1 MKTRIHSLITIVV
14 FTLMLLWT
22 GSAGAAGESIT
33 FASSYG
39 GATRGCFLDGTT
51 LYQVTGGKLEIL
63 DITTPSSPVLQGTVE
78 LSGVGRRVWVDG
90 NNLYAACW
98 KGGLQI
104 INVSNP
110 ASPQI
115 LSTTRFDD
123 TTDQDVCET
132 FDVEVRNNY
141 AFVADQTAGLVIL
154 DVSNPAS
161 PTEVGRFDSFH
172 VDKHRIYDV
181 NLDND
186 IAILCCEFAG
196 LYLID
201 ISDLNNPVEL
211 SHVEGQFYQSI
222 RENDYL
228 YIAGGKGLFTFDISS
243 VSAPAQLS
251 NLDNPDYGG
260 VLGLAKV
267 GNHVYLCTEFGE
279 FYEVDITDP
288 NNLTQTEIFEVHP
301 FHSLGIDSQ
310 GTTVA
315 LANHNYGMRLF
326 DVSGTIIQQVGAYRS
341 IGQIM
346 DCQGS
351 GSYAYAAALY
361 SGLQI
366 LDVSNPTAPT
376 VAATVD
382 LAGDANGVFVD
393 GDLVYVAEVIV
404 DEVSGGF
411 LEIVDVSDINNP
423 TILDTVEL
431 EGRPFDVEVV
441 NGYAYVS
448 EQTDGITIVDVSDT
462 SNAQVITDFDT
473 SGSCY
478 QALYR
483 GGMLFGADGKNGA
496 VVIDVRNPAAPAL
509 IIGGLEAGLVQD
521 IAIWD
526 TWAFLPGGSDGLQ
539 VVDFYQPGSPVFLDT
554 PIEPTTVNYA
564 EGRIKA
570 ATAWNSYLFTVE
582 QNGGVRLFDLSPLGA
597 VNHTAGT
604 GYETTLPE
612 LATSTHMFGDPVK
625 ITYAADQQIAYASS
639 QLNGLYMFNVTAD
652 SAPARYVDG
661 TWAGD
666 GQNALGGTLGL
677 DLMIDQDRSVVQG
690 TITVQGIMLQ
700 SGTFTGTINTGNIT
714 ATADFGYGRSAAL
727 ALTYD
732 STKGSLRGTLTGDV
746 TVTGIT
752 LEPIDLQGLFWLD
765 AFRSLLIDSIS
776 LERAMGATSGLTG
789 FALRMA
795 QDTLERG
802 EAQTTLS
809 NQLMLALPA
818 SFWIEYARPEG
829 ITGVANKNY
838 PNAAMWELDILQGI
852 AYSSVQTIC
861 STYLEGLEALYNKGE
876 TLANLANWQIG
887 LGNNIGGLF
896 YAARSAYF
904 FEQVINLAEIVEP
917 YCPGFDIAEFEGYYE
932 GAIDF
937 GFSMGNLKMCV
948 TQADNGTISGG
959 GVIAIGATGEK
970 VGGYLREFE
979 NDTSSGKS
987 IVNGYIQAF
996 VGSTE
1001 AHILFIDWK
1010 HNPSNNQWEGSVDV
1024 DLQPVNATG
1033 VAAFISDT
1041 CPEAYYEDFEDV
1053 LPEE

>member
-1 MKTRIHSLITIVV
+1 MARRNRWTVALAIVV
-14 FTLMLLWT
+14 SMLLWA
-22 GSAGAAGESIT
+22 GSVGAAGEAIN

-63 DITTPSSPVLQGTVE
+63 DITTPSTPVLLGTAE

-90 NNLYAACW
+90 TTLYAACW

-104 INVSNP
+104 IDVSNP

-123 TTDQDVCET
+123 ATNEEVCET

-154 DVSNPAS
+154 DVSTPAS

-181 NLDND
+181 NLSND

-196 LYLID
+196 LYIVD
-201 ISDLNNPVEL
+201 ISDLANPVEY

-222 RENDYL
+222 RDDDYL
-228 YIAGGKGLFTFDISS
+228 YIAGGKGLFVFDFSN
-243 VSAPAQLS
+243 VLAPTQLS

-267 GNHVYLCTEFGE
+267 GTNVYLSTEFGE
-279 FYEVDITDP
+279 FYEVDVTDP
-288 NNLTQTEIFEVHP
+288 STPTQSEIFEVHP

-315 LANHNYGMRLF
+315 LANHNYGLRLF
-326 DVSGTIIQQVGAYRS
+326 DVSGPTIQQVGGYRS

-351 GSYAYAAALY
+351 GNYAYAAALY

-366 LDVSNPTAPT
+366 LDVSDSAAPT
-376 VAATVD
+376 VAAAVE

-404 DEVSGGF
+404 EEVSGGF
-411 LEIVDVSDINNP
+411 LEIIDVSDINNP
-423 TILDTVEL
+423 VVLDTVEL

-441 NGYAYVS
+441 DGYAYVA
-448 EQTDGITIVDVSDT
+448 EQTDGITIVDVSDS
-462 SNAQVITDFDT
+462 SNARVITDFDT
-473 SGSCY
+473 NGSCY
-478 QALYR
+478 QVLYR
-483 GGMLFGADGKNGA
+483 GGMLFGADGKNGV
-496 VVIDVRNPAAPAL
+496 VVIDVRNPAAPVL
-509 IIGGLEAGLVQD
+509 IIGGLDAGLVQD

-554 PIEPTTVNYA
+554 PIEPVTVNYA
-564 EGRIKA
+564 EGRMKA
-570 ATAWNSYLFTVE
+570 AAAWNSYLFTVE

-597 VNHTAGT
+597 VDHVAGT
-604 GYETTLPE
+604 GYSATLPE
-612 LATSTHMFGDPVK
+612 LATNTHMFGDPVK
-625 ITYAADQQIAYASS
+625 ITYAADQQMAYASS
-639 QLNGLYMFNVTAD
+639 QLSGLYMFDVTVDA
-652 SAPARYVDG
+652 APTRYVDG
-661 TWAGD
+661 IWAGE
-666 GQNALGGTLGL
+666 GENARGRALGL
-677 DLMIDQDRSVVQG
+677 DLMIDQDRGVVQG
-690 TITVQGIMLQ
+690 TITVQGAMLQ
-700 SGTFTGTINTGNIT
+700 TGTFTGTIAADNMT
-714 ATADFGYGRSAAL
+714 ATVDFGLGRSAAL
-727 ALTYD
+727 ALAYD
-732 STKGSLRGTLTGDV
+732 PIKGTLRGALTGDV
-746 TVTGIT
+746 AVAEIT
-752 LEPIDLQGLFWLD
+752 MEPIDLQGLFWLD
-765 AFRSLLIDSIS
+765 TFRSLLIDSIA
-776 LERAMGATSGLTG
+776 LDRALGAGGLTG
-789 FALRMA
+789 LALRKA
-795 QDTLERG
+795 QDALERG
-802 EAQTTLS
+802 AAQALLS
-809 NQLMLALPA
+809 SQLTLALPA
-818 SFWIEYARPEG
+818 ALWIEYAHPEG
-829 ITGVANKNY
+829 LTDVANGNY
-838 PNAAMWELDILQGI
+838 PDAAVWELGTLQGV
-852 AYSSVQTIC
+852 AYSSVQAIC
-861 STYLEGLEALYNKGE
+861 GTYRDGLETLYDKGE
-876 TLANLANWQIG
+876 TLAGRAVRQIG
-887 LGNNIGGLF
+887 LGNTMGGLL
-896 YAARSAYF
+896 YAARAAYF

-917 YCPGFDIAEFEGYYE
+917 YCPGYDIAEFEGYYE

-937 GFSMGNLKMCV
+937 GFSMGDLKLCV

-970 VGGYLREFE
+970 VGGYLRECE
-979 NDTSSGKS
+979 NDTSTGKS

-1001 AHILFIDWK
+1001 AHILIIDWK

-1033 VAAFISDT
+1033 VSAYISAT
-1041 CPEAYYEDFEDV
+1041 CPDSYYEDFEDV

>member
-1 MKTRIHSLITIVV
+1 MKTRIYSLVTLLV
-14 FTLMLLWT
+14 FPLILLW
-22 GSAGAAGESIT
+22 AGPVAAAGEAIT

-39 GATRGCFLDGTT
+39 GATRGCFLNDTT

-63 DITTPSSPVLQGTVE
+63 DITTPSTPMLLGTME
-78 LSGVGRRVWVDG
+78 LSGVGRRVWVDD
-90 NNLYAACW
+90 NTLYAACW

-104 INVSNP
+104 IDVSTP

-123 TTDQDVCET
+123 ATDQEVCET
-132 FDVEVRNNY
+132 FDVEVRGNY
-141 AFVADQTAGLVIL
+141 AFVVDQTAGLVIL

-161 PTEVGRFDSFH
+161 PSEVGRFDSFH

-181 NLDND
+181 NLEND

-196 LYLID
+196 LYLVD
-201 ISDLNNPVEL
+201 ISDLNNPVEI

-228 YIAGGKGLFTFDISS
+228 FIAGGKGLFAFDISS
-243 VSAPAQLS
+243 VSAPTQLD

-267 GNHVYLCTEFGE
+267 GDHVYLCTEFGE
-279 FYEVDITDP
+279 FYEVDVTDP

-315 LANHNYGMRLF
+315 LANHNYGLRLF
-326 DVSGTIIQQVGAYRS
+326 DVSGTTIQQIGAYRS

-351 GSYAYAAALY
+351 GNYAYAAALY

-366 LDVSNPTAPT
+366 LDVSDSSAPT
-376 VAATVD
+376 VAAAVD

-393 GDLVYVAEVIV
+393 GNLVYVAEVIV

-423 TILDTVEL
+423 TILDTLEL

-441 NGYAYVS
+441 DGYAYVA

-462 SNAQVITDFDT
+462 GNAQVISDFDT

-483 GGMLFGADGKNGA
+483 GDMLFGADGKNGA

-509 IIGGLEAGLVQD
+509 IIGGLDAGLVQD

-570 ATAWNSYLFTVE
+570 AAAWNSYLFTVE
-582 QNGGVRLFDLSPLGA
+582 QNGGVRLFDLSPLGTVDHA
-597 VNHTAGT
+597 AGT
-604 GYETTLPE
+604 GYSTTLPE
-612 LATSTHMFGDPVK
+612 LATSTHMYGDPVK

-639 QLNGLYMFNVTAD
+639 QLNGLYMFDVTAD
-652 SAPARYVDG
+652 AAPTRYVDG
-661 TWAGD
+661 IWAGE
-666 GQNALGGTLGL
+666 GQNTFGRAIGL

-690 TITVQGIMLQ
+690 TITVQGVMMQ
-700 SGTFTGTINTGNIT
+700 NGTFTGTITADNIT
-714 ATADFGYGRSAAL
+714 ATIDFGYGQSAAL
-727 ALTYD
+727 ALSYD
-732 STKGSLRGTLTGDV
+732 STKGTLRGALTGDV
-746 TVTGIT
+746 AVTEIT

-765 AFRSLLIDSIS
+765 TFRSLLIDSIS
-776 LERAMGATSGLTG
+776 LDRALGASGLTG
-789 FALRMA
+789 LALRMA
-795 QDTLERG
+795 QDALELG
-802 EAQTTLS
+802 EAQTALS

-818 SFWIEYARPEG
+818 AFWIEFARPEG
-829 ITGVANKNY
+829 ITGVANENY
-838 PNAAMWELDILQGI
+838 PNAVIWELGNLQGI
-852 AYSSVQTIC
+852 AYSSVQAIC
-861 STYLEGLEALYNKGE
+861 STYRDGLDALYNKGE
-876 TLANLANWQIG
+876 TLAGFANLQIR
-887 LGNNIGGLF
+887 LGNNMGGLF
-896 YAARSAYF
+896 YAARAAYF

-917 YCPGFDIAEFEGYYE
+917 YCPGFDIADFEGYYE

-937 GFSMGNLKMCV
+937 GFSMGDLKMCV

-1033 VAAFISDT
+1033 VATYISDT

-1053 LPEE
+1053 LPGA